1 MKKYKIKLIKKYSFV
16 LDGENKKD
24 IENQVNIILQENNIL
39 DLPYVRKSLKIKI
52 KELREDRNIENIFKP
67 CFRK

>member
-1 MKKYKIKLIKKYSFV
+1 MKKYKIKLIKKYSFI

-24 IENQVNIILQENNIL
+24 IENQVNTIMQENNIL

-52 KELREDRNIENIFKP
+52 KELREDRNPENEKSN
-67 CFRK
+67 

>member
-24 IENQVNIILQENNIL
+24 IENQVNTIMQENNIL

-52 KELREDRNIENIFKP
+52 KELREDRNTENEKSN
-67 CFRK
+67 

>member
-24 IENQVNIILQENNIL
+24 IENQVNTIMQENNIL
-39 DLPYVRKSLKIKI
+39 NLPYVRKSLKIKI
-52 KELREDRNIENIFKP
+52 KELREDRNTENEKSN
-67 CFRK
+67 

>member
-1 MKKYKIKLIKKYSFV
+1 MKKYKIKLIKKYTFV

-24 IENQVNIILQENNIL
+24 IENQVNTIMQENNIL

-52 KELREDRNIENIFKP
+52 KELREDRNIENEKSN
-67 CFRK
+67 

>member
-1 MKKYKIKLIKKYSFV
+1 MKKYKIKLIKKYTFV

-24 IENQVNIILQENNIL
+24 IENQVNTIMQENNIL

-52 KELREDRNIENIFKP
+52 KELREDRNPESEKSN
-67 CFRK
+67 

>member
-1 MKKYKIKLIKKYSFV
+1 MKKYKIKLIKKYTFV

-24 IENQVNIILQENNIL
+24 IENQVNTIMQENNIL

-52 KELREDRNIENIFKP
+52 KELREDRNHENEKSN
-67 CFRK
+67 

>member
-1 MKKYKIKLIKKYSFV
+1 MIKYKIKLIKKYSFV

-24 IENQVNIILQENNIL
+24 IENQVNTIMQENNIL

-52 KELREDRNIENIFKP
+52 KELREDRNPENEKSN
-67 CFRK
+67 

>member
-24 IENQVNIILQENNIL
+24 IENQVNTIMQENTIL

-52 KELREDRNIENIFKP
+52 KELREDRNIENEKSN
-67 CFRK
+67 

>member
-1 MKKYKIKLIKKYSFV
+1 MKKYKIKLIKKYSFI

-24 IENQVNIILQENNIL
+24 IENQVNTIMQENNIL

-52 KELREDRNIENIFKP
+52 KELREDRNIENEKSN
-67 CFRK
+67 

>member
-24 IENQVNIILQENNIL
+24 IENQVKTIMQENNIL

-52 KELREDRNIENIFKP
+52 KELREDRNPENE
-67 CFRK
+67 

>member
-52 KELREDRNIENIFKP
+52 KELREDRNIENEKSN
-67 CFRK
+67 

>member
-24 IENQVNIILQENNIL
+24 IENQVNTIMQENNIL

-52 KELREDRNIENIFKP
+52 KELREDRNPENEKSN
-67 CFRK
+67 

>member
-1 MKKYKIKLIKKYSFV
+1 MKKYKIKLIKKYSFI

-24 IENQVNIILQENNIL
+24 IENQVNTIMQENNIL

-52 KELREDRNIENIFKP
+52 KELREDRNTENEKSN
-67 CFRK
+67 

>member
-24 IENQVNIILQENNIL
+24 IENQVNTTMQENNIL

-52 KELREDRNIENIFKP
+52 KELREDRNPENEKSN
-67 CFRK
+67 

>member
-1 MKKYKIKLIKKYSFV
+1 MKKYKIKLIKKYTFV

-24 IENQVNIILQENNIL
+24 IENQVNTIMKENNIL

-52 KELREDRNIENIFKP
+52 KELREDRNIENEKSN
-67 CFRK
+67 

>member
-1 MKKYKIKLIKKYSFV
+1 MKKYKIKLIKKYSFI

-24 IENQVNIILQENNIL
+24 IENQVKTIMQENNIL

-52 KELREDRNIENIFKP
+52 KELREDRNTENEKSN
-67 CFRK
+67 

>member
-24 IENQVNIILQENNIL
+24 IENQVNTIMQENNIL
-39 DLPYVRKSLKIKI
+39 DLPYVKKSLKIKI
-52 KELREDRNIENIFKP
+52 KELREDRNIENEKSN
-67 CFRK
+67 

>member
-24 IENQVNIILQENNIL
+24 IENQVNTIMQENNIL
-39 DLPYVRKSLKIKI
+39 DLPSVRKSLKIKI
-52 KELREDRNIENIFKP
+52 KELREDRNIENEKSN
-67 CFRK
+67 

>member
-24 IENQVNIILQENNIL
+24 IEHQVDTIMQENNIL

-52 KELREDRNIENIFKP
+52 KELREDRNIENEKSN
-67 CFRK
+67 

>member
-24 IENQVNIILQENNIL
+24 IENQVNTIMQENNIL

-52 KELREDRNIENIFKP
+52 KELREDRNIENEKSN
-67 CFRK
+67 

>member
-1 MKKYKIKLIKKYSFV
+1 MKKYKIKLIKKYSFL

-24 IENQVNIILQENNIL
+24 LENQVNTIMQENNIL

-52 KELREDRNIENIFKP
+52 KELREDRNPENEKSN
-67 CFRK
+67 

>member
-24 IENQVNIILQENNIL
+24 IETQVNTIMQENNIL

-52 KELREDRNIENIFKP
+52 KELREDRNPENEKSN
-67 CFRK
+67 

>member
-1 MKKYKIKLIKKYSFV
+1 MKKYKIKLIKKYSFI

-24 IENQVNIILQENNIL
+24 IENQVKTIMQENNIL

-52 KELREDRNIENIFKP
+52 KELREDRNPENEKSN
-67 CFRK
+67 

>member
-1 MKKYKIKLIKKYSFV
+1 MKKYKIKLIKKYTFV

-24 IENQVNIILQENNIL
+24 IENQVNTIMQENNIL

-52 KELREDRNIENIFKP
+52 KELREDRNPENEKSN
-67 CFRK
+67 

>member
-16 LDGENKKD
+16 LDGENKKE
-24 IENQVNIILQENNIL
+24 IENQVNTIMQENNIL

-52 KELREDRNIENIFKP
+52 KELREDRNIENEKSN
-67 CFRK
+67 

>member
-1 MKKYKIKLIKKYSFV
+1 MKKYKIKLIKKYTFV

-24 IENQVNIILQENNIL
+24 IENQVNTIMQENNIL

-52 KELREDRNIENIFKP
+52 KELREDRNLENEKSN
-67 CFRK
+67 

>member
-16 LDGENKKD
+16 LDEENKKD
-24 IENQVNIILQENNIL
+24 IENQVNTIMQENNIL

-52 KELREDRNIENIFKP
+52 KELREDRNTENEKSN
-67 CFRK
+67 

>member
-1 MKKYKIKLIKKYSFV
+1 MKKYKIKLIKKYTFV

-24 IENQVNIILQENNIL
+24 IENQVNTIMQENNIL

-52 KELREDRNIENIFKP
+52 KELREDRNTENEKSN
-67 CFRK
+67 